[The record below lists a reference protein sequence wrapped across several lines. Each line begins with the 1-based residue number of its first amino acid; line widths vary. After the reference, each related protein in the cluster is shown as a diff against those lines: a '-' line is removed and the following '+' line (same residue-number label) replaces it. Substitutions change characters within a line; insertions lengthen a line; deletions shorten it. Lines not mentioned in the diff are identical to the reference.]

1 MVEREVV
8 RARRKWWSFMIIL
21 NCGPF
26 FFGGFCSWAGPSSG
40 FGGRFFFGGA
50 VLRMRIQTGDP
61 RKALLYVLIG
71 LRIRATSGSEEKKNM
86 YVERENPQGEGAGRS
101 VTTKGG

>member
-1 MVEREVV
+1 
-8 RARRKWWSFMIIL
+8 
-21 NCGPF
+21 
-26 FFGGFCSWAGPSSG
+26 
-40 FGGRFFFGGA
+40 
-50 VLRMRIQTGDP
+50 MRIQTGDP